1 MITHERRRRA
11 HNYGAWINNPIDK
24 SPTAPT
30 AATGD
35 SSTDAQKTLKNRGSE
50 KVEGMLRVQCDRAG
64 GRRRPIPIS
73 WEQRREGQEE
83 GENEYK
89 LLFGSVP
96 SYPSPLHLFPFA
108 IASRYSAL
116 SFLFN
121 AFPKFP
127 CLRPTCHP
135 RLSASV
141 ISAFL

>member
-96 SYPSPLHLFPFA
+96 SYPSPLHLFPSQSPHG
-108 IASRYSAL
+108 IQ
-116 SFLFN
+116 
-121 AFPKFP
+121 P
-127 CLRPTCHP
+127 
-135 RLSASV
+135 
-141 ISAFL
+141 SAFSSTPSQSSRACGQLVILGFRRR